1 MPGPG
6 GILGEVTTRQQTSR
20 RTKPT
25 INRHGLPALCPI
37 LAQFSAQIMFQG
49 YLANLSWVPVPG
61 SPGGLLEAVLG
72 LDIYLSRV
80 GTHINL
86 YFFPDLRGLA
96 LALLVPIH
104 SNLKIEMLGV
114 LITNVYT

>member
-1 MPGPG
+1 
-6 GILGEVTTRQQTSR
+6 
-20 RTKPT
+20 
-25 INRHGLPALCPI
+25 
-37 LAQFSAQIMFQG
+37 MFQG
-49 YLANLSWVPVPG
+49 YLANLSWVPASPA
-61 SPGGLLEAVLG
+61 SPGGLLEAVWG

-80 GTHINL
+80 GTQINL